1 MRLFPNLVRFR
12 STRPGPSSAF
22 TMIEIALSLAVIGFA
37 LVAIVGVLP
46 VGMSVQKDNREET
59 IVTLD
64 AAYLMDA
71 LRTGARGQDN
81 LTNHVIGITNYSYF
95 YGATSNLLSTNLAFY
110 TPLRY
115 TLGVG
120 HPIIQSDYLTNG
132 QNIIGLITLPKYQ
145 YNPDGSFI
153 SNYTTVDMHAINSS
167 AIDQGTNQAA
177 RDFAFN
183 YRVDVEVNPFNQ
195 FDPNWVTRNTFAL
208 AELTNL
214 RGNLNQIRLR
224 YRWPILPNGKD
235 LGTGRQIFRTS
246 QSGQIITNLP
256 AAKQTPYR
264 FFIQPQTYGVPLS

>member
-1 MRLFPNLVRFR
+1 MRLFPTLVRFR
-12 STRPGPSSAF
+12 SARPGQSSGF

-81 LTNHVIGITNYSYF
+81 LTNHVIGITNYSYL
-95 YGATSNLLSTNLAFY
+95 YGATTNLISKNVAFY

-115 TLGVG
+115 SLGTA
-120 HPIIQSDYLTNG
+120 PIQSDYLTNG
-132 QNIIGLITLPKYQ
+132 QNIIGLMTLPKYQ
-145 YNPDGSFI
+145 YNSDGSFV
-153 SNYTTVDMHAINSS
+153 SNYTTVDMRAINSS

-183 YRVDVEVNPFNQ
+183 YRVDIEVNPFNQ
-195 FDPNWVTRNTFAL
+195 FDPNWVTTNVA
-208 AELTNL
+208 AVADLTYLRANL
-214 RGNLNQIRLR
+214 SQIRLR

-235 LGTGRQIFRTS
+235 LGTGRQTFRTS
-246 QSGQIITNLP
+246 QGGQVVRV
-256 AAKQTPYR
+256 AGGAKQTPDKY
-264 FFIQPQTYGVPLS
+264 FIQPQIYSGVQ